1 VTLGVEFLDG
11 LLNLLKTN
19 RKHNMI
25 LNPTRILG
33 QTALRYANEMAVVNY
48 ERGRRFTFKELH
60 DLTNRGC
67 NMLLEKFKLG
77 EGNIIATLLK
87 NDNMSLLCTLS
98 MKTSCTSLWLGI
110 MESIK
115 EHLYQIDYVK
125 PSLIFIEKS
134 MLEQYHAPLAERNI
148 IMIAMDPPDRPMENV
163 YNFWDLLGESSPADP
178 DVQFVTDDV
187 SKHVWLLK
195 FTGGT
200 TGRGKCAMYSL
211 SNYMSSGTNLS
222 YSEVFPFA
230 RPKTLLCTP
239 ITHAASAMIIPV
251 YFLGGAIITLNRAEI
266 GLFCRAIEKEKI
278 EAIYT
283 VPTVLY
289 RMIDRG
295 LTKEYDLSSLKTI
308 RYGAS
313 PISPAKLEELIA
325 RFGSIFVQGYA
336 STEAWV
342 PGTILA
348 RNEHDTSTEAGRKR
362 LTSVGRPVPG
372 MEFKIAGDTGDEKPI
387 GVEGEIW
394 IRGPHTITGYYND
407 PEQTKKGFSEDGFWK
422 SGDIGY
428 MDHDGFV
435 YLVDRKKDMIISGG
449 FNVYATEVENC
460 INAHPAVDQSV
471 VVGIPDD
478 QWGEIVHAEVILKM
492 GAVTS
497 KQDLIDHCKQ
507 SISRYKVPK
516 SIEFVEA
523 LPLSSVGKLLRRE
536 VRKKYRKES
545 KRIAN

>member
-1 VTLGVEFLDG
+1 
-11 LLNLLKTN
+11 
-19 RKHNMI
+19 MI
-25 LNPTRILG
+25 LNPARILK
-33 QTALRYANEMAVVNY
+33 QTAVRYANEIAVVNY
-48 ERGRRFTFKELH
+48 ERDRRFTFKELH
-60 DLTNRGC
+60 DLTNRVC
-67 NMLLEKFKLG
+67 NMLHERFRLG
-77 EGNIIATLLK
+77 EGDIIATLLQ
-87 NDNMSLLCTLS
+87 NDNMSLLFTLS
-98 MKTSCTSLWLGI
+98 MKTACTSLWLGI

-115 EHLYQIDYVK
+115 ENLYQIDYVK

-134 MLEQYHAPLAERNI
+134 LLEQYCAPLAERNI
-148 IMIAMDPPDRPMENV
+148 IMIAMDPPDSPMKNV
-163 YNFWDLLGESSPADP
+163 YNFWDLAAETSPTDP
-178 DVQFVTDDV
+178 DVQFVADDV
-187 SKHVWLLK
+187 SKHTWLLK

-222 YSEVFPFA
+222 HAEVFPYA

-239 ITHAASAMIIPV
+239 ITHAAGAMMIPV
-251 YFLGGAIITLNRAEI
+251 YFLGGAIITLNGAGIE
-266 GLFCRAIEKEKI
+266 LFCQAIEKERV

-295 LTKEYDLSSLKTI
+295 LTKRYDLSSLRTI

-325 RFGSIFVQGYA
+325 QFGRIFIQGYA

-342 PGTILA
+342 PGTLLA
-348 RNEHDTSTEAGRKR
+348 RNEHDPSTEAGRKR

-372 MEFKIAGDTGDEKPI
+372 IEFKIADDAGGEKAI
-387 GVEGEIW
+387 GTEGEIW
-394 IRGPHTITGYYND
+394 IRGPNTITGYYND
-407 PEQTKKGFSEDGFWK
+407 AAQTKGGFSEDGFWK

-428 MDHDGFV
+428 MDREGFV
-435 YLVDRKKDMIISGG
+435 FIIDRKKDMIISGG

-478 QWGEIVHAEVILKM
+478 EWGEIVHAEVILKS
-492 GAVTS
+492 GAVIS
-497 KQDLIDHCKQ
+497 KENLIDHCKK

-516 SIEFVEA
+516 SIAFVET
-523 LPLSSVGKLLRRE
+523 LPVSSVGKLLRRE
-536 VRKKYRKES
+536 VRKKYYKKTGTQFASLTIE
-545 KRIAN
+545 IME

>member
-1 VTLGVEFLDG
+1 
-11 LLNLLKTN
+11 LKAF
-19 RKHNMI
+19 REGYGMI
-25 LNPTRILG
+25 LNPTRILR

-48 ERGRRFTFKELH
+48 ERERRFTFKELH
-60 DLTNRGC
+60 DLTNRAA
-67 NMLLEKFKLG
+67 NMLPEKFKLG
-77 EGNIIATLLK
+77 EGRIIALLVQ
-87 NDNMSLLCTLS
+87 NDNMSLLFTLS

-110 MESIK
+110 MESVK
-115 EHLYQIDYVK
+115 ENLYQIDYVK

-134 MLEQYHAPLAERNI
+134 LLEQYHAQLLERGI
-148 IMIAMDPPDRPMENV
+148 IMIAMDPPDRPMKNV
-163 YNFWDLLGESSPADP
+163 YDFWDLVGERSPAEP
-178 DVQFVTDDV
+178 DVQFVADDV
-187 SKHVWLLK
+187 SQHIWLLK

-200 TGRGKCAMYSL
+200 TGKGKCAIYSL
-211 SNYMSSGTNLS
+211 SNYMSPGTNLS
-222 YSEVFPFA
+222 YFDVFPYA

-239 ITHAASAMIIPV
+239 ITHAAGAMMIPV
-251 YFLGGAIITLNRAEI
+251 YSLGGTIVTLNRADIE
-266 GLFCRAIEKEKI
+266 LLCRAIEKERI

-289 RMIDRG
+289 RMVDRG
-295 LTKEYDLSSLKTI
+295 LTKKYDLSSLKTI

-325 RFGSIFVQGYA
+325 QFGRIFVQGYA

-348 RNEHDTSTEAGRKR
+348 RSEHDTSTEAGRKR

-372 MEFKIAGDTGDEKPI
+372 MEFKIADEAGHEKPI

-394 IRGPHTITGYYND
+394 IRGPHTITGYYCD
-407 PEQTKKGFSEDGFWK
+407 PDQTKEGFSEDGFWK

-428 MDHDGFV
+428 MDHDGFL

-478 QWGEIVHAEVILKM
+478 QWGEIVHAEVILKK
-492 GAVTS
+492 GSVIS
-497 KQDLIDHCKQ
+497 KQDLIGHCRQ
-507 SISRYKVPK
+507 SLSRYKVPK
-516 SIEFVEA
+516 SIEFVDT
-523 LPLSSVGKLLRRE
+523 LPMSSVGKLLRRE
-536 VRKKYRKES
+536 VREKYRKE
-545 KRIAN
+545 KNKNAN